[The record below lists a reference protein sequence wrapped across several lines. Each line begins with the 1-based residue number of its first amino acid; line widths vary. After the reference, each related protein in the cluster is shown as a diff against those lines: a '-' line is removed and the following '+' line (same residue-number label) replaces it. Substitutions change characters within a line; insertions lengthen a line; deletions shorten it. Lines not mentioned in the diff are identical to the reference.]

1 MGLLQL
7 GFITIFLSEPLVSG
21 YTTGA
26 ACHVFT
32 SQLRHITGI
41 DVDVPPGI
49 FRVPR
54 VSGWVGGWETFT
66 IVIPMQEVWQGGWN
80 SDTKL

>member
-1 MGLLQL
+1 MGLFQL

-41 DVDVPPGI
+41 DTNVPPGVL
-49 FRVPR
+49 RVPK
-54 VSGWVGGWETFT
+54 VGSRGGLTSMY
-66 IVIPMQEVWQGGWN
+66 PQGC
-80 SDTKL
+80 

>member
-1 MGLLQL
+1 MQVLMGLFQL

-41 DVDVPPGI
+41 DTNVSPGLW
-49 FRVPR
+49 RVPKVR
-54 VSGWVGGWETFT
+54 VREGRGREVG
-66 IVIPMQEVWQGGWN
+66 
-80 SDTKL
+80 